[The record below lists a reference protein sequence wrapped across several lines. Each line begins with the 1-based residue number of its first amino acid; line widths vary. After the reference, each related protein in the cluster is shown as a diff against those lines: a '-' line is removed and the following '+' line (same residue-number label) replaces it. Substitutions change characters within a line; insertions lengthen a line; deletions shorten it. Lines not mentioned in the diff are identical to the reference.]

1 MRRKVITSL
10 VMGIAWG
17 AVFAASTDS
26 LNVPVRRTGLTIRST
41 PDSAIV
47 VVDGTLMGQTPLHLD
62 TLAAG
67 THIVRLLNPDSTSWF
82 TDNITD
88 TINVESGQHPTL
100 SYNLP
105 RRYLINTIPSGAG
118 VYIGDSLAGETPT
131 ILESGYLPP
140 GMMLTVRKPGY
151 LSASVS
157 LHGIQGSSVVLPLAP
172 TGRSEAEKALFAR
185 AEVGPGKS
193 SLPLYITGAAA
204 VIFGTAAAYFKV
216 QADRKNDEYLIS
228 GDAVLAAE
236 RNRLD
241 SWAATCTVTMQVN
254 VGIFIYFLLA
264 NEHPTTVSP

>member
-1 MRRKVITSL
+1 MRRKVIAAL
-10 VMGIAWG
+10 FMGITWG
-17 AVFAASTDS
+17 VVFAAPTDS
-26 LNVPVRRTGLTIRST
+26 LDVPARRTGRTVRST

-47 VVDGTLMGQTPLHLD
+47 LVDGMLIGRTPLELD

-67 THIVRLLNPDSTSWF
+67 THILRLLNPDSTSWF

-88 TINVESGQHPTL
+88 TISVEAGQHRIL
-100 SYNLP
+100 AYVLP
-105 RRYLINTIPSGAG
+105 QRYLINTIPSGAG
-118 VYIGDSLAGETPT
+118 VYVGDSLVGQTPAM
-131 ILESGYLPP
+131 LESGSLPP
-140 GMMLTVRKPGY
+140 GTMLTVRKEGY

-157 LHGIQGSSVVLPLAP
+157 LLGIRGGSVVLPLAP
-172 TGRSEAEKALFAR
+172 SRGSEAEKVLSAT

-204 VIFGTAAAYFKV
+204 VIFGAAAAYFKV

-228 GDAVLAAE
+228 RDAALAAE

-254 VGIFIYFLLA
+254 VGIFIYFLLS
-264 NEHPTTVSP
+264 NEHPATVSP